1 MKHFFNNA
9 LTIYDVSG
17 RDEYG
22 RESWG
27 DGTAVTGRFVEKHR
41 LFYNPKG
48 EAVTTD
54 AHIDVPSDTTI
65 DIGSRVGYDSKDYR
79 VIKIKKPKDHKHIK
93 FIKAFLQRIDDV

>member
-1 MKHFFNNA
+1 MKHFFNDV
-9 LTIYDVSG
+9 LTIYSVSS

-27 DGTAVTGRFVEKHR
+27 TGTAVTGRFVEKHK

-54 AHIDVPSDTTI
+54 AHINVPSDTTI
-65 DIGSRVGYDSKDYR
+65 DIGSRVSYDSKNYR
-79 VIKIKKPKDHKHIK
+79 VIKIKKPKDHKNIR